1 MILFKAKWAWLILLL
16 YVHVFSSMKI
26 QECMLMYNA
35 NFGEDIKKRKHFSL
49 HTPPQKK
56 NNNHIVP
63 IHVFRFDIFN
73 FETKDN
79 PLERQTYAAE
89 LYIYIFYI

>member
-1 MILFKAKWAWLILLL
+1 MILYKAKWAWLLLL

-26 QECMLMYNA
+26 QESMPMYNA
-35 NFGEDIKKRKHFSL
+35 NFGDEIKEIKHFSL
-49 HTPPQKK
+49 HNPPHKKKTP
-56 NNNHIVP
+56 HTVH

-79 PLERQTYAAE
+79 PFEQQT
-89 LYIYIFYI
+89 